1 MTSAS
6 DTRSLETPARAR
18 GGLRE
23 VAGLAWP
30 VVLSQMSSTLMG
42 VVDTAMVGRL
52 GPTELAAVGFAH
64 IWTWTLFSIF
74 IGTAS
79 GVQTFVAQHHGA
91 GEERR
96 CGAWVWNA
104 LVVLAPGALL
114 SALAV
119 GALAP
124 FWLAALGLPRSSRR
138 GARVPA
144 GPARRAGRHDHR
156 VRWASFFRGVG
167 DTRTPMLGAVLAN
180 VVNAS
185 LCYALIFGA
194 AGFPRLGVAGSG
206 LAMAVGEWSYAAFL
220 ACAALRR
227 TTRARYATG
236 YVALRARDVRRV
248 LRTGLPIGG
257 QWVLDMAA
265 FAVFT
270 TLVARMGDASMAASQ
285 AFIALLSLSFMQAS
299 GLSVAAATL
308 VGRYVGAG
316 DPAAAERSFRRALG
330 LAAGLGVTV
339 ATLFLTLPGPL
350 LRLFSHDRAC
360 SSSADRFS
368 RSERASSCSMRSASW
383 PRVRCA
389 APVTRAGRFS
399 RRRGSPGSSSCRRPG
414 ASASASAAASRAHGR
429 AASSTWQRSPPPSSG
444 ASAPAPGA
452 GSASEE
458 KR

>member
-64 IWTWTLFSIF
+64 IWTWTLFSLF

-104 LVVLAPGALL
+104 LVVLAPAALAI
-114 SALAV
+114 ALAV

-124 FWLAALGLPRSSRR
+124 FWLAALGPSPELQARALEFLPGRL
-138 GARVPA
+138 A
-144 GPARRAGRHDHR
+144 GLVGTTTAFA
-156 VRWASFFRGVG
+156 WASFFRGVG
-167 DTRTPMLGAVLAN
+167 DTRTPMLGAVIAN

-227 TTRARYATG
+227 TTRARYGTG
-236 YVALRARDVRRV
+236 YVALRAHDVRRV

-350 LRLFSHDRAC
+350 LRLFSQDTAVLELGGPLLALGAGFQLLDALGIVASGALRGAGDTRWPFL
-360 SSSADRFS
+360 AQAGLAWFVFLPAAWGLGIGLGGGLTGAWAGGVVYVAALAAAFVWRF
-368 RSERASSCSMRSASW
+368 
-383 PRVRCA
+383 
-389 APVTRAGRFS
+389 RAGAW
-399 RRRGSPGSSSCRRPG
+399 RRIRI
-414 ASASASAAASRAHGR
+414 
-429 AASSTWQRSPPPSSG
+429 
-444 ASAPAPGA
+444 
-452 GSASEE
+452 
-458 KR
+458 

>member
-91 GEERR
+91 GEEQR

-104 LVVLAPGALL
+104 LVVLAPAALL

-124 FWLAALGLPRSSRR
+124 FWLAALGPSPELQARALEFLP
-138 GARVPA
+138 
-144 GPARRAGRHDHR
+144 GRL
-156 VRWASFFRGVG
+156 VGLVGTTTAFAWASFFRGVG
-167 DTRTPMLGAVLAN
+167 DTRTPMLGAVIAN

-236 YVALRARDVRRV
+236 YVALRAHDVRRV

-350 LRLFSHDRAC
+350 LRLFSHDTAVLELGGPLLALGAGFQLLDALGIVASGALRGAGDTRWPFL
-360 SSSADRFS
+360 AQAGLAWFVFLPAAWGLGIGLGGGLTGAWAGGLVYVAALAAAFVWRF
-368 RSERASSCSMRSASW
+368 
-383 PRVRCA
+383 
-389 APVTRAGRFS
+389 RAGAW
-399 RRRGSPGSSSCRRPG
+399 RRIRI
-414 ASASASAAASRAHGR
+414 
-429 AASSTWQRSPPPSSG
+429 
-444 ASAPAPGA
+444 
-452 GSASEE
+452 
-458 KR
+458 